1 MAENLNVET
10 FTEYG
15 IGTFFLLVRLV
26 ARLYMGGFRG
36 LRLDDAFSVLAMVQL
51 PQWNIHQWWLTIQL

>member
-1 MAENLNVET
+1 MAENLDVET

-15 IGTFFLLVRLV
+15 IGTFFLLIRLA

-36 LRLDDAFSVLAMVQL
+36 LRLDDAFSVLAIVKFTQF
-51 PQWNIHQWWLTIQL
+51 PIH